1 MEIEIKKLMKMLG
14 ADRVLSQDDLQTIL
28 TGFFTMLSNFKKENA
43 TLNEETKKEVD
54 DLLKV
59 INIKQLELYE
69 DIKDGKKEMIA
80 LHKEQCDELAYL
92 VAEFKKIKP
101 KDGKPGKKGKDADE
115 ERIISEVLQQIRF
128 EIAKEAEGKQ
138 DHECEVDAENLIQTI
153 NDLDYSAG
161 NLIDVRRIKGW
172 NNLSKKSTKAF
183 SPTVLG
189 NAMDLD
195 TTERADGYA
204 VVWDETNGR
213 FKFAASGGGG
223 GGSGTVNSGSQY
235 RLAYYATN
243 GTAVSQLSAI
253 TADRVLI
260 SNANGLPTHS
270 SVTTTTLAFL
280 DATSSIQAQL
290 DTKIT
295 ASSTESLTNKTIN
308 ASSNTISNL
317 TTSMFAANVIDVD
330 TGLSANSDSRLA
342 TQKAVKAY
350 VDASVTG
357 LLDLKGSTDCST
369 NPNYPSALKGDAYY
383 VTVAG
388 KIGGASGKTVEIG
401 DVYVALADNEG
412 GKEASVG
419 TSWFVL
425 NQNLTGVALTSGT
438 LAQFASTTSSQLAG
452 VISDETGSGALVFA
466 NTPTLISP
474 ILGTPTSGTL
484 TNCTGLPISG
494 LVASTS
500 ASIGVG
506 SIELGHASDTT
517 IARSAAGAVTI
528 EGVLIVTETNTAT
541 MANKTLTTP
550 VINGATLNGDIQI
563 NATPNTDDTWNG
575 KSTNTFNAGGT
586 IAQFD
591 CVYLTS
597 SSTWALTDADAIGTA
612 GNVLIMMAGA
622 SGTNGNPLRVI
633 EPGSWVRND
642 AWNWTVGG
650 VLYLDTSVA
659 GGLTQTA
666 PSGEDDAV
674 KIIGHAVTAD
684 VIYFNPSVNW
694 IIAKA

>member
-1 MEIEIKKLMKMLG
+1 MENENTNILTNLAKMLG
-14 ADRVLSQDDLQTIL
+14 TDR
-28 TGFFTMLSNFKKENA
+28 MLSKDDIEKIISGIFKLLANFKKENEQ
-43 TLNEETKKEVD
+43 LNKDTKKEVD
-54 DLLKV
+54 DVFKTLK
-59 INIKQLELYE
+59 ILEKELSQ
-69 DIKDGKKEMIA
+69 DIKDGKKEIEIMG
-80 LHKEQCDELAYL
+80 KEYL
-92 VAEFKKIKP
+92 DDIKYLINEFKKIRPKNG
-101 KDGKPGKKGKDADE
+101 KDGKPGKDADE
-115 ERIISEVLQQIRF
+115 EKIIARVLELIKI
-128 EIAKEAEGKQ
+128 EHKTELIEMVGE
-138 DHECEVDAENLIQTI
+138 DLIQKI
-153 NDLDYSAG
+153 NDLDYSPE
-161 NLIDVRRIKGW
+161 NLIDARRIKGW
-172 NNLSKKSTKAF
+172 QDFGKKTKKGF
-183 SPTVLG
+183 LTMPPISLG
-189 NAMDLD
+189 NVMDLD
-195 TTERADGYA
+195 YSTRADGYA
-204 VVWDETNGR
+204 IVWDETNQR
-213 FKFAASGGGG
+213 YTHAASGGGG
-223 GGSGTVNSGSQY
+223 GGSGTVNSGTQY
-235 RLAYYATN
+235 RLAYYAAT

-253 TADRVLI
+253 TASRVLV
-260 SNANGLPTHS
+260 SDANGLPTHS
-270 SVTTTTLAFL
+270 SVTTTTLGYL
-280 DATSSIQAQL
+280 DATSSIQTQL
-290 DTKIT
+290 DAKIP
-295 ASSTESLTNKTIN
+295 
-308 ASSNTISNL
+308 
-317 TTSMFAANVIDVD
+317 TSYLDVD
-330 TGLSANSDSRLA
+330 TSLSANSDSKIA

-357 LLDLKGSTDCST
+357 LLDLKGSTDCSA

-401 DVYVALADNEG
+401 DVYVALADNAG
-412 GKEASVG
+412 GTEASVG

-425 NQNLTGVALTSGT
+425 NQNLSGVALTSGT

-484 TNCTGLPISG
+484 TNCGGLPISG

-541 MANKTLTTP
+541 ITNKTLTTP
-550 VINGATLNGDIQI
+550 VINGATLNGDLQI
-563 NATPNTDDTWNG
+563 DATPNTDDTWNG

-622 SGTNGNPLRVI
+622 SGTVSNPLRVI

-650 VLYLDTSVA
+650 VLYLDTAVA

-666 PSGEDDAV
+666 PSGEDDVV
-674 KIIGHAVTAD
+674 KIVGYAVTAD
-684 VIYFNPSVNW
+684 VIYFDPSVNW
-694 IIAKA
+694 IIYKA